1 MERIADNYI
10 KIKESIPEEVE
21 LVAISKTKPTEEI
34 MEVYNCGQRV
44 FGESKAQELVPKY
57 EKLPRD
63 IEWHMV
69 GHLQSNKVKYI
80 APFVALI
87 HSVDSMKLL
96 KTINKEG
103 KKNERVI
110 DCLLQ
115 MHIAEEETKFGL
127 DYDELSDMLSSEEF
141 KKMKNIRIRGL
152 MCMATFTD
160 DTEQVSREFRQ
171 LVKYFEQARARFFAN
186 DEMFNLKSMGMSDDY
201 EIAIR
206 EGSNMIRVG
215 SKIFG
220 SR

>member
-1 MERIADNYI
+1 MGNISENFRKVQDT
-10 KIKESIPEEVE
+10 IPSGVS
-21 LVAISKTKPTEEI
+21 LVAISKTKSNEDI
-34 MEVYNCGQRV
+34 MEVYDCGQRV

-57 EKLPRD
+57 EELPRD

-80 APFVALI
+80 APFVSMI

-96 KTINKEG
+96 KAINKEG
-103 KKNERVI
+103 KKNDRVI

-115 MHIAEEETKFGL
+115 MHIAEEDTKFGL
-127 DYDELSDMLSSEEF
+127 DYEELTGILSSEEF
-141 KKMKNIRIRGL
+141 AKMKNIRIRGL
-152 MCMATFTD
+152 MCMATYTD
-160 DTEQVSREFRQ
+160 DTEQISREFRH
-171 LVKYFEQARARFFAN
+171 LIDFFEQARSNFFPN
-186 DEMFNLKSMGMSDDY
+186 DDTFTIKSMGMSDDY

-206 EGSNMIRVG
+206 EGSNMVRVG

>member
-1 MERIADNYI
+1 MGNISENFRKVQDT
-10 KIKESIPEEVE
+10 IPSGVS
-21 LVAISKTKPTEEI
+21 LVAISKTKSKEDI
-34 MEVYNCGQRV
+34 MEVYDCGQRV

-57 EKLPRD
+57 EELPRD

-80 APFVALI
+80 APFVSMI

-96 KTINKEG
+96 KAINKEG

-115 MHIAEEETKFGL
+115 MHIAEEDTKFGL
-127 DYDELSDMLSSEEF
+127 DYEELTGILGSEEF
-141 KKMKNIRIRGL
+141 AKMNNIRIRGL
-152 MCMATFTD
+152 MCMATYTE

-171 LVKYFEQARARFFAN
+171 LIKYFDQARSNFFPG
-186 DEMFNLKSMGMSDDY
+186 DDTFTIKSMGMSDDY

-206 EGSNMIRVG
+206 EGSNMVRVG
-215 SKIFG
+215 SRIFG